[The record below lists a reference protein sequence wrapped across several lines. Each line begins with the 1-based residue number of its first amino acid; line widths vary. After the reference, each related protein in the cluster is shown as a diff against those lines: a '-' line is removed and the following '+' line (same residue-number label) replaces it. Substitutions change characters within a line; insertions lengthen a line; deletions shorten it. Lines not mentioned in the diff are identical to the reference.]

1 MKLLLKLWTYQPA
14 AAQTGPA
21 IRKDNIVMK
30 SHLVN
35 LKKHPELKK
44 MYALF
49 SAEILKTAKKD

>member
-1 MKLLLKLWTYQPA
+1 MDISPA
-14 AAQTGPA
+14 TAQTGPT

-49 SAEILKTAKKD
+49 SAEILKTAKKKIK